1 MMAEKGDE
9 PRCKEKED
17 YSYIRTAVTLGN
29 TEIIH
34 DQLPYIKLDRNIIT
48 NFILI
53 PAAMYG
59 QLELL
64 NLVLEYGKPALVLSP
79 PESQHV

>member
-1 MMAEKGDE
+1 MAEKGDE
-9 PRCKEKED
+9 QRSPEKED

-29 TEIIH
+29 VDFIKDLVPHLVH
-34 DQLPYIKLDRNIIT
+34 DKATIT
-48 NFILI
+48 NYILV

-64 NLVLEYGKPALVLSP
+64 ECALHYGKRVEYFSK
-79 PESQHV
+79 S

>member
-1 MMAEKGDE
+1 MAEKGDKQRDPE
-9 PRCKEKED
+9 EED

-29 TEIIH
+29 V
-34 DQLPYIKLDRNIIT
+34 DFIKDLIPNFVNDKAKIT
-48 NFILI
+48 NYFLI

-64 NLVLEYGKPALVLSP
+64 ECALEYGK
-79 PESQHV
+79 HV